1 MNQNI
6 EIAKHLID
14 IGARQ
19 IIGVL
24 GSGDS
29 FEIVESFMLN
39 GGEFLES
46 PSEFSAP
53 IIASAINKVNF
64 NQTSAV
70 SISIRGPGLISSLPG
85 LY

>member
-29 FEIVESFMLN
+29 FEIVESDHL
-39 GGEFLES
+39 
-46 PSEFSAP
+46 
-53 IIASAINKVNF
+53 INQFDF
-64 NQTSAV
+64 NQITKV
-70 SISIRGPGLISSLPG
+70 KQSLALPFITNYLKNAG
-85 LY
+85 IYKK